1 MGYVTSV
8 ELFMDLEFMK
18 CEPSILFFK
27 GYLETEVNF
36 YDKLIPELRTLG
48 TPLPHLFPY
57 LWGDYETHSKEVLLL
72 ERREDF
78 NLAPL
83 SSEGK

>member
-1 MGYVTSV
+1 MYY
-8 ELFMDLEFMK
+8 LFPILNR
-18 CEPSILFFK
+18 PSILFIK

-72 ERREDF
+72 ERRNDY

-83 SSEGK
+83 SSEGIKFFKKMVTY

>member
-1 MGYVTSV
+1 MHTQYSTHTNP
-8 ELFMDLEFMK
+8 LFF
-18 CEPSILFFK
+18 FFK